1 MKINIMKTKHIF
13 NALLVINLIV
23 TSWLSYSLFKGYKT
37 PLDFSEDILRV
48 KGLVVT
54 DSSGVER
61 IIIGAHLPDP
71 TFNGYRNYRGSE
83 EDIAGVMLYDS
94 EGQERGGY
102 ITDDGYGNV
111 YLTLDSKTQQNAL
124 FIADPLGG
132 GAMQV
137 WGKNGNKI
145 SFSAGDDGL
154 YIDLIENN
162 KSLKFEINEE

>member
-1 MKINIMKTKHIF
+1 MKSKQIYMGLLIGNLVVTAWLCYHII
-13 NALLVINLIV
+13 LEQ
-23 TSWLSYSLFKGYKT
+23 KE
-37 PLDFSEDILRV
+37 PLDFSKDILKVR
-48 KGLVVT
+48 GLVVT
-54 DSSGVER
+54 DTLGVER
-61 IIIGAHLPDP
+61 VIIGASLPDP
-71 TFNGYRNYRGSE
+71 TFNGYRNFRGSDE
-83 EDIAGVMLYDS
+83 GIAGVMLYDS

-102 ITDDGYGNV
+102 VTDDGYGNV

-154 YIDLIENN
+154 YMDLLENN
-162 KSLKFEINEE
+162 NPLKLNTDED